1 MADEDS
7 GSENA
12 ASRAVHV
19 APGQEPRDATRAAV
33 TPASRVPLRTPL
45 PGLRTPLPGLRTPL
59 PSMAPSMASGRSS
72 LDNSV
77 FSRAPKAA
85 HGWSFVPMAPLIVLV
100 VGLAVAISIGVVGL
114 DHLSRA
120 GDDHA
125 GTRAQ
130 LLATTLAARI
140 HGLPD
145 DERREA
151 IELAARRSAAEL
163 LVATADG
170 HVLVD
175 ETLGAPPKDVL
186 VRMLQERRGALE
198 MRLGR
203 SRFAT
208 EPIDLG
214 PSPPILVVF
223 VAEPAAAQGASML
236 VSSLVALVTLLL
248 GTAAIVAFAVSRD
261 VTRDVDFF
269 TRRVHAMTHVRTEP
283 TGELIPAR
291 TMDQVGL
298 LTVAFNDLVGRF
310 EAAEAAYRHDLSRV
324 QAADRERAAFLAA
337 VSHELRSPLNAIL
350 GFADVL
356 MDEVDGPLSPSARE
370 EVEQIRGS
378 GHHLL
383 GLINDLLEFSALESG
398 QLRLSKRPRDLVELA
413 NEVVREAR
421 GLVGTKPLALRLEFT
436 EPVVAQ
442 VDGRRVRQVL
452 GNLVNNAIKFTPR
465 GEVTLRVAKERR
477 HAVIT
482 VADTGPGISEQEL
495 PFVFHE
501 YKQGKSERRRR
512 RGTGLGLAIARRI
525 VLLHHG
531 SLSVESAVG
540 RGAAFRVVLPI
551 GDVDGADAPRQG
563 LPGVRADR

>member
-1 MADEDS
+1 MADEDP

-12 ASRAVHV
+12 ASRAVHGAEHAAHGPPV
-19 APGQEPRDATRAAV
+19 GDAARSAPPH
-33 TPASRVPLRTPL
+33 ASRALRTPL
-45 PGLRTPLPGLRTPL
+45 PALRTPL
-59 PSMAPSMASGRSS
+59 PSMASGRSS

-77 FSRAPKAA
+77 FSRAPKLA
-85 HGWSFVPMAPLIVLV
+85 HGWSFIPMAPLIVLV

-114 DHLSRA
+114 DHLARA
-120 GDDHA
+120 GEDHA

-130 LLATTLAARI
+130 LLATTLAARM

-145 DERREA
+145 DARREV
-151 IELAARRSAAEL
+151 IELAARRSGAEL
-163 LVATADG
+163 LVATPDG
-170 HVLVD
+170 RVLVD

-203 SRFAT
+203 SRFAV

-214 PSPPILVVF
+214 ASPPALVVF
-223 VAEPAAAQGASML
+223 VAEPAAAQGAPML

-269 TRRVHAMTHVRTEP
+269 TRRVHGMTHVRTEP

-378 GHHLL
+378 GQHLL

-421 GLVGTKPLALRLEFT
+421 GLVGGKPLALRLEFT

-442 VDGRRVRQVL
+442 VDGRRIRQVL
-452 GNLVNNAIKFTPR
+452 GNLVNNAIKFTPH
-465 GEVTLRVAKERR
+465 GEVTLRVTKERR

-482 VADTGPGISEQEL
+482 VADTGPGISEHEL

-551 GDVDGADAPRQG
+551 GDVDVGDATRQG
-563 LPGVRADR
+563 LSSARPDR